1 MRYIS
6 MVALNNK
13 VKNLKV
19 LYCLLTILQ
28 LQNSTNKSFYIS
40 KMHLQCEG
48 FILVSTI
55 K

>member
-1 MRYIS
+1 

-40 KMHLQCEG
+40 KMHLHVRDLFWSLQ
-48 FILVSTI
+48 
-55 K
+55 